1 MVCTACKSYYTNS
14 AVQAPAATTAPA
26 APSIVV
32 PKPCMKCAT
41 MKALQLGAL
50 FFVIANPE
58 VYKLTGGDV
67 LLHSLVFAIVIL
79 VMSWKG
85 LI

>member
-1 MVCTACKSYYTNS
+1 MVCTACKSYYAKPPVSVQGPVAS
-14 AVQAPAATTAPA
+14 ATPAKPAFCARCTA
-26 APSIVV
+26 
-32 PKPCMKCAT
+32 MKG
-41 MKALQLGAL
+41 LQLGAL

-67 LLHSLVFAIVIL
+67 LLHSLVFAVVIMI
-79 VMSWKG
+79 MSWKG

>member
-1 MVCTACKSYYTNS
+1 MVCAACKSYYASQSS
-14 AVQAPAATTAPA
+14 ASAKPVPTVT
-26 APSIVV
+26 V

-50 FFVIANPE
+50 FFIIANPE
-58 VYKLTGGDV
+58 LYKLTGGDV
-67 LLHSLVFAIVIL
+67 LLHSLVFALVIL
-79 VMSWKG
+79 VLNWKG

>member
-1 MVCTACKSYYTNS
+1 MVCAACKSYYASNS
-14 AVQAPAATTAPA
+14 MQGTTASATPTKPTKPA
-26 APSIVV
+26 F
-32 PKPCMKCAT
+32 CMKCTA

-67 LLHSLVFAIVIL
+67 LLHSLVFAVVI
-79 VMSWKG
+79 MIMTWKG

>member
-1 MVCTACKSYYTNS
+1 MVCAACKSYYASS
-14 AVQAPAATTAPA
+14 ASSASA
-26 APSIVV
+26 APSAPAIVV

-50 FFVIANPE
+50 FFVLANPE

-67 LLHSLVFAIVIL
+67 LLHSLVFALVIL
-79 VMSWKG
+79 IMSWKG

>member
-1 MVCTACKSYYTNS
+1 MVCTACKSYYAS
-14 AVQAPAATTAPA
+14 SSVQGPPASSA
-26 APSIVV
+26 APTQTVVV

-67 LLHSLVFAIVIL
+67 LLHSLVFALVIL
-79 VMSWKG
+79 IMTWKG